1 MTLHKRLQKDLEIG
15 FVKNSILDDKD
26 KAIIEVLVK
35 NAKTT
40 TTDIAHKLKISD
52 VASRRRIKRL
62 EENKVIEF
70 YTAIVNPYKLGY
82 NAVVQLMIEVEP
94 KRIEEVA
101 EKIAELS
108 QTVNVY
114 AVTGKYSIIAEVW
127 IKNHKELLR
136 LIREIGEIEG
146 VKSTLPLVTT
156 KFFKINGLKVS
167 MDMDETPQQP

>member
-1 MTLHKRLQKDLEIG
+1 MSLHKRLQKELEIG
-15 FVKNSILDDKD
+15 FVKNSNLDDKD
-26 KAIIEVLVK
+26 KAIIDVLIR
-35 NAKTT
+35 NSKTT
-40 TTDIAHKLKISD
+40 TTDIAHKLRISD

-70 YTAIVNPYKLGY
+70 YTTIVNPYKLGY
-82 NAVVQLMIEVEP
+82 SAVVQLMVEVEP
-94 KRIEEVA
+94 RRIEDVA
-101 EKIAELS
+101 EKIADLQ

-127 IKNHKELLR
+127 IKNHKELLK

-156 KFFKINGLKVS
+156 KFFKLNGLRVS
-167 MDMDETPQQP
+167 MDMDDSSQQP